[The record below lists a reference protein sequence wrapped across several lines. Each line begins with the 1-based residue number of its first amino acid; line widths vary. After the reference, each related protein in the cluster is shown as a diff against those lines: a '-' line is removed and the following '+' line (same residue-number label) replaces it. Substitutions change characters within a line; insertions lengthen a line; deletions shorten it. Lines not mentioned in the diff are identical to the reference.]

1 MTTSPQITPAQTDDA
16 VLQLEHDMVEIVR
29 GALNI
34 HERQAFEIAKAIVKG
49 LRSRYGGLRL
59 GQRGLYIP
67 APSKAERNQ
76 AVCREFDGTNL
87 KEVMAKHGIKRT
99 QVYRILHKQR
109 GGQPIGKTSAK
120 SPISSHEMRRHNE

>member
-67 APSKAERNQ
+67 APSKAERNE
-76 AVCREFDGTNL
+76 AIRRDFDGTNA
-87 KEVMAKHGIKRT
+87 EDVMKRHGIKRST
-99 QVYRILHKQR
+99 FYAV
-109 GGQPIGKTSAK
+109 IGKRNGIGVCSASAPK
-120 SPISSHEMRRHNE
+120 